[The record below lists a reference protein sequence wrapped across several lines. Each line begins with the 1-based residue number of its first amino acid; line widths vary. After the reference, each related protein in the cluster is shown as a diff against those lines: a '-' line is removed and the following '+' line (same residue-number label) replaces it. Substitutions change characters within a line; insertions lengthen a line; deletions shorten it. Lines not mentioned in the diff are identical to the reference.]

1 MMHGRLGNI
10 KSLVTKYENSEMLK
24 YWRKNPLMIHKSGNL
39 NNISRHHND
48 MWFLSM
54 KEIQCFANMCQAGPK
69 TDMRDLVDGFRVDA
83 ENDDD
88 IIGW

>member
-1 MMHGRLGNI
+1 MMSRRLGNV
-10 KSLVTKYENSEMLK
+10 KSLVTKYENADMIK
-24 YWRKNPLMIHKSGNL
+24 YWRKNPLRMGRPRTL
-39 NNISRHHND
+39 NGMSHNRCD

-54 KEIQCFANMCQAGPK
+54 KKIQSFANLVQAGPK

-83 ENDDD
+83 VDDD